1 MSASCLLLGRTSL
14 RSMECSAARQGSVGL
29 SGWPWGGPWPL
40 VDHSAGTGGNAASVP
55 GKRYQGTD
63 NSKNLIK

>member
-1 MSASCLLLGRTSL
+1 
-14 RSMECSAARQGSVGL
+14 MECSAARQGSVGL